1 MTVMEQCKTAEDI
14 RVFLSKWGL
23 KQKFVAK
30 TCGIPETAFSRFVTG
45 KLALSDKQI
54 ARVVAYMNDYEKRNG

>member
-23 KQKFVAK
+23 KQKYVAE
-30 TCGIPETAFSRFVTG
+30 TCQIPEKIFSRFVTG
-45 KLALSDKQI
+45 KLALSDKQLS
-54 ARVVAYMNDYEKRNG
+54 RVVAYVNDYEQRNG